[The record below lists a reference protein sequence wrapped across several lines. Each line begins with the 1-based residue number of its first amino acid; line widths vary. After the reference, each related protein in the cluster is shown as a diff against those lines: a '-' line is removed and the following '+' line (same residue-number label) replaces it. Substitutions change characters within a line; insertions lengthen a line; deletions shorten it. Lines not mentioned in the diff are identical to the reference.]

1 MNQLLEHKTVKWPDL
16 PQDIPPSYGLS
27 KRSDFRAKQV
37 YALFLASWGFSV
49 GVEIYTLLGWLFN
62 RQYRNCAFSRALNSL
77 VDLELITKKVI
88 KIGGL
93 RANLSLVHLT
103 KRGRKLC
110 HTFGWAPYESEWERM
125 KRLHEKGKR
134 EPKHTCATLAF
145 AYHARLRGYRSGV
158 MPALE
163 TSGHFKPDAI
173 VFEDGEPVLVEVEL
187 DYGKTLKWRNIAEH
201 QGFAALCAPSAPHRN
216 ALKRECRSINVPGRA
231 TDLRTLF
238 LAGKDDPP
246 CPLWLDQWN

>member
-1 MNQLLEHKTVKWPDL
+1 MNQVLEHNTVKWPDM
-16 PQDIPPSYGLS
+16 PEDIPPTYGLS
-27 KRSDFRAKQV
+27 TRSEFRTKQV
-37 YALFLASWGFSV
+37 YTLFLASQGFSLS
-49 GVEIYTLLGWLFN
+49 VEIYTLLAWLFD
-62 RQYRNCAFSRALNSL
+62 RKARNSAFGRALNSL
-77 VDLELITKKVI
+77 VDLELLTKDVI

-93 RANLSLVHLT
+93 RAKLSLVHLT
-103 KRGRKLC
+103 KRGRKIC
-110 HTFGWAPYESEWERM
+110 HAFGWPPYESEWERM

-145 AYHARLRGYRSGV
+145 AYHARLRGYRAGV

-163 TSGHFKPDAI
+163 TSGQFKPDAV
-173 VFEDGEPVLVEVEL
+173 VFEGDEPVLVEVEL
-187 DYGKTLKWRNIAEH
+187 DYGKTFKWRNSAEH

-216 ALKRECRSINVPGRA
+216 ALKRECQTINVPGRA

-238 LAGKDDPP
+238 LASKDDPP